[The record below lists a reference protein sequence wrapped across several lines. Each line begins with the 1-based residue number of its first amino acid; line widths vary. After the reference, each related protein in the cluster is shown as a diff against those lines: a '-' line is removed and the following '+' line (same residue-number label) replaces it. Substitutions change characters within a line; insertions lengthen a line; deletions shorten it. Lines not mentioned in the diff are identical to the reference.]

1 MLIDTHCHLDAPPLR
16 ERLPEVLAAAAQ
28 AGVNRF
34 IIPGVGPAGW
44 QDIAILAREHD
55 GVYPAVGLHPMHA
68 PLFSSCLLD
77 DLARYLPGAVA
88 VGEIG
93 LDYSYD
99 GIPRNVQKEAFRAQ
113 LRYARDA
120 GLPVLLH
127 CRRAFQDLLR
137 ILREERVELI
147 GGVMHAF
154 SGSPEIAL
162 ECTGLG
168 LLISVAGTVTYRNAV
183 RPPEVVRRIPLG
195 HLLLE
200 TDAPDI
206 TPEPYRGVAN
216 EPAFL
221 TATVQKIAEIKGISP
236 DEVGR
241 VTTANAVR
249 LFRLK
254 ERNSRDCQP

>member
-1 MLIDTHCHLDAPPLR
+1 
-16 ERLPEVLAAAAQ
+16 
-28 AGVNRF
+28 VNRF

-44 QDIAILAREHD
+44 QDIALLASEHD
-55 GVYPAVGLHPMHA
+55 SVYPAFGLHPMHA
-68 PLFSSCLLD
+68 PLFSTGLMD

-93 LDYSYD
+93 LDYSYGD
-99 GIPRNVQKEAFRAQ
+99 IPRNVQQEAFRAQ
-113 LRYARDA
+113 LRSARAA

-137 ILREERVELI
+137 ILREERAELV

-154 SGSPEIAL
+154 SGSPEVAL

-168 LLISVAGTVTYRNAV
+168 LYISVAGTVTYRNAV
-183 RPPEVVRRIPLG
+183 RPLEVVRRIPLE

-206 TPEPYRGVAN
+206 TPEPYRGIGN
-216 EPAFL
+216 EPSFL
-221 TATVQKIAEIKGISP
+221 TATALKVAEIKGISP
-236 DEVGR
+236 EEVGR
-241 VTTANAVR
+241 VTTASAER
-249 LFRLK
+249 LFRL
-254 ERNSRDCQP
+254 